1 MLSAYE
7 ISPQMFLTF
16 SENRYILFFQWGGN
30 MEIGFLTSPFIKE
43 VLENVL
49 KFAAGNGFSKV
60 EIISVPGAG
69 HIIPEQ
75 VLADSGKELNNLFQS
90 TGIKPSSYACYANV
104 LAPEPAEREKIKK
117 HLKNL
122 ILVAELTN
130 VDVVCTI
137 AGMPLAGKTKLQT
150 IEEDAAPYFRE
161 ICSFAAKHN
170 VKIAL
175 ENWFAT
181 NIQHLEHWK
190 KLFELVPDSNFGLNF
205 DPSHLVHQGIDYLSA
220 VDEFAPRIFHT
231 HAKDCE
237 IKEELLKR
245 IGNQE
250 KGWWRYVIP
259 GFGRINWG
267 QYISRLRKT
276 GYNGVISIE
285 HEDNAVGREE
295 GFIIGKKYLS
305 QFIM

>member
-1 MLSAYE
+1 
-7 ISPQMFLTF
+7 
-16 SENRYILFFQWGGN
+16 
-30 MEIGFLTSPFIKE
+30 MEIGFLTAPFMKE
-43 VLENVL
+43 SLESVLD
-49 KFAAGNGFSKV
+49 FASENGFSKV

-69 HIIPEQ
+69 HINPEE
-75 VLADSGKELNNLFQS
+75 VLADSGKKLKKLFQAKNV
-90 TGIKPSSYACYANV
+90 IPSSYACYANI
-104 LAPEPAEREKIKK
+104 LDPDLHRREMIKK

-122 ILVAELTN
+122 ILVAEMTD
-130 VDVVCTI
+130 VEVVCTL
-137 AGMPLAGKTKLQT
+137 AGMPLSGKTKMQT
-150 IEEDAAPYFRE
+150 IEEDLAPYFKE
-161 ICSFAAKHN
+161 ICEFAAQHR

-190 KLFELVPDSNFGLNF
+190 KLFTLVPDKNFGLNF

-220 VDEFAPRIFHT
+220 VDEFACRIFHT

-237 IKEELLKR
+237 IKEDMLRR

-259 GFGRINWG
+259 GYGSVQWG
-267 QYISRLRKT
+267 QFISRLRKI
-276 GYNGVISIE
+276 GYNGVLSIE
-285 HEDNAVGREE
+285 HEDGAVGREE

-305 QFIM
+305 QFL